1 MADPQTTTTYY
12 YPRELQGN
20 TGEYKH
26 RITFSALKREPS
38 KKVPGSHGMVA
49 LYLPPEALKTG
60 YTQGW
65 GDTEMGA
72 VGQAILNNAAD
83 QGATRSLFTSGS
95 LSEAMASLGKGSM
108 AGTGE
113 TIKRA
118 IVQAGARASRKMVA
132 GGAAALGGEGAMKAI
147 EKVRGEILNPH
158 KAVMYTGPG
167 GFRTFSYNFVMIGKS
182 SKEADEIAKIVHFF
196 KYHMHPGLGN
206 TEKVTTIQQPGMAT
220 TAGGEQ
226 ATNIGSSLTLTY
238 PAEWEIQIRV
248 NDRDTNRM
256 GYNTDN
262 PIMFRIDKCF
272 LESCN
277 VDYSSGG
284 TPAFFKD
291 SGKPQTTTVALQ
303 FKETSIMTK
312 EMIAQ
317 GY

>member
-1 MADPQTTTTYY
+1 MANPATTTTYY
-12 YPRELQGN
+12 YPKELNGH

-26 RITFSALKREPS
+26 RITFAACKREP
-38 KKVPGSHGMVA
+38 KKAVPGHHGMVA
-49 LYLPPEALKTG
+49 LYLPPDALKTS
-60 YTQGW
+60 YSQGW
-65 GDTEMGA
+65 GDTDMGA
-72 VGQAILNNAAD
+72 LGQAILNNAAAE
-83 QGATRSLFTSGS
+83 GEAKSLLTAGS
-95 LSEAMASLGKGSM
+95 FSEALKGIGS
-108 AGTGE
+108 ADTKGTISTLVNAAKQGFAQSFKK
-113 TIKRA
+113 T
-118 IVQAGARASRKMVA
+118 A
-132 GGAAALGGEGAMKAI
+132 GGAALGGDSAMKAI

-167 GFRTFSYNFVMIGKS
+167 GFRTFSYNFVMVARS
-182 SKEADEIAKIVHFF
+182 SKEADDIAKIVHFF
-196 KYHMHPGLGN
+196 KYHMHPGLG
-206 TEKVTTIQQPGMAT
+206 TTDTQTVERGPHSVTS
-220 TAGGEQ
+220 GGDP
-226 ATNIGSSLTLTY
+226 ASNIGSSLTLTY

-248 NDRDTNRM
+248 NGGNKNQM

-262 PIMFRIDKCF
+262 PILFRVDKCF

-291 SGKPQTTTVALQ
+291 SGKPQTTTVGLQ